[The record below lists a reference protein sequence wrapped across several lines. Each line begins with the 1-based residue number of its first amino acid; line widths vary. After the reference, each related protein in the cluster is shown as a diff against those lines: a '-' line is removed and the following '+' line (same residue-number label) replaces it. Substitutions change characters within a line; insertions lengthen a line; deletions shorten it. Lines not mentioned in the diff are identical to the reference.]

1 MLNEKGFEEDP
12 VQFFFVIWYLDLDMG
27 LSIICVEGINVC
39 IVLIALVS
47 WEERRGSTKHYTVM
61 TSRYDTWDRLDR

>member
-39 IVLIALVS
+39 SMYCVDCISVLGR
-47 WEERRGSTKHYTVM
+47 EERIHKTLHS
-61 TSRYDTWDRLDR
+61 YD